1 MKTQAEIADLSAY
14 PDLVVVLLGMRVK
27 TLAGLR
33 TLFGV
38 GRPLGAMARQAPEGL
53 LHHETFLW
61 RINHVGIR
69 QYWRDLESLE
79 RFTRS
84 APHKD
89 WWRAFSA
96 DTGGTAIWHEA
107 YQRGGGM
114 EGIYLD
120 LDRKTGF
127 GTFAPLRPRD
137 RDTASSRQRLAG
149 RP

>member
-1 MKTQAEIADLSAY
+1 MMKTQAEIADLSAY

-69 QYWRDLESLE
+69 QYC
-79 RFTRS
+79 S